1 MATYYGEH
9 KTQKWQKQQNTK
21 VTPFLSF
28 VDFYFCVFN
37 LWKTQKFFPY
47 LITENME
54 NTKVPQVATI
64 QNVENTKVPISNM
77 ENTKVVPYWYWK
89 VLLLCFPYFEITKV
103 SLVTSIENVE
113 NTKPFIFKRD
123 KGKESSR

>member
-1 MATYYGEH
+1 
-9 KTQKWQKQQNTK
+9 
-21 VTPFLSF
+21 
-28 VDFYFCVFN
+28 
-37 LWKTQKFFPY
+37 
-47 LITENME
+47 ME

-64 QNVENTKVPISNM
+64 QNVENTKVPILNM

-113 NTKPFIFKRD
+113 NTKPHILI
-123 KGKESSR
+123 